1 MNKEWKIR
9 QELYHR
15 MMKDHNDD
23 LNKIKIELSDDVIEN
38 AIKYFYDKNMPFIY
52 PSKSYVV
59 AICYAYWLSK
69 DFNEDF
75 YELLN
80 DGNLL
85 YGNDPYFKI
94 YNEDINTYDSILKK
108 IMPLDETKGIVPDV
122 KEYYKKE
129 FLINDSEL

>member
-15 MMKDHNDD
+15 METNHTDD
-23 LNKIKIELSDDVIEN
+23 LNKIPVEFSDNVIDN
-38 AIKYFYDKNMPFIY
+38 AIRYFYDKDMPFVY

-69 DFNEDF
+69 DFNENF

-80 DGNLL
+80 DKNLL
-85 YGNDPYFKI
+85 YGNDPYFKT
-94 YNEDINTYDSILKK
+94 YNQDINTYDSILKK
-108 IMPLDETKGIVPDV
+108 IMPLNEKLGIVLDI
-122 KEYYKKE
+122 KAYYRKE
-129 FLINDSEL
+129 FLINES

>member
-1 MNKEWKIR
+1 METN
-9 QELYHR
+9 HT
-15 MMKDHNDD
+15 DD
-23 LNKIKIELSDDVIEN
+23 LNKIPVEFSDDVIGN
-38 AIKYFYDKNMPFIY
+38 AIKYFYDKDMPFVY

-80 DGNLL
+80 DKNLL
-85 YGNDPYFKI
+85 YGNDPYFKT
-94 YNEDINTYDSILKK
+94 YNQDINTYDSILKN
-108 IMPLDETKGIVPDV
+108 IMPLNENAGIVSDI

-129 FLINDSEL
+129 FLIDKSYSL

>member
-15 MMKDHNDD
+15 METNHTDD
-23 LNKIKIELSDDVIEN
+23 LNKIPVEFSDDVIGN
-38 AIKYFYDKNMPFIY
+38 AIKYFYDKDMPFVY

-69 DFNEDF
+69 DFNENF

-80 DGNLL
+80 DKNLL
-85 YGNDPYFKI
+85 YGNDPYFKT
-94 YNEDINTYDSILKK
+94 YNQDINTYDSILKK
-108 IMPLDETKGIVPDV
+108 IMPLNEKLGIVLDI

-129 FLINDSEL
+129 FLIKI

>member
-15 MMKDHNDD
+15 METNHTDD
-23 LNKIKIELSDDVIEN
+23 LNKIPIEFSDDVIGN
-38 AIKYFYDKNMPFIY
+38 AIKYFYDKNMPFVY

-59 AICYAYWLSK
+59 AICYAHWLSK
-69 DFNEDF
+69 DFNENF

-80 DGNLL
+80 DKNLL
-85 YGNDPYFKI
+85 YGNDPYFKT
-94 YNEDINTYDSILKK
+94 YNQDINTYDSILKK
-108 IMPLDETKGIVPDV
+108 IMPLNEKLGIVLDI

-129 FLINDSEL
+129 FLIKI